1 MEFNDNR
8 ISLYA
13 GQQGKCYITNEPLRL
28 TEIKVHH
35 KIPKWKG
42 GKDNY
47 KNLILVNQELCKLI
61 NETNIEKVKI
71 AIEKINLCKTGLEK
85 LIKLRKL
92 VGNCII

>member
-71 AIEKINLCKTGLEK
+71 AIVLVNIIKSSGLK
-85 LIKLRKL
+85 LSIP
-92 VGNCII
+92 VNVTPPN